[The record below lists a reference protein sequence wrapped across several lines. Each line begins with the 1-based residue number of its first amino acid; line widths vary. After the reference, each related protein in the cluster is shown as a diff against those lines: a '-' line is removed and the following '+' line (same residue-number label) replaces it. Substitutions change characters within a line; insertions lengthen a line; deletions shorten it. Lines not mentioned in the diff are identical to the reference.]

1 MSLLDIQH
9 LRIAFGGFLSPGPSP
24 ASGREEK
31 NAPLRGNIVVD
42 DVSFSIAA
50 GEKFALVGE
59 SGSGKTVTALSVLRL
74 SQDAQYEGRILF
86 EGRDILQKS
95 EAAMRSVRGKD
106 VAMIFQEPMTA
117 LNPLFTIGNQI
128 AEVLMLH
135 DGLSTRVA
143 AQRTVQLLDK
153 TGIPEPARRALAYP
167 HQLSGGQRQRAMI
180 AMALACRP
188 KLLIAD
194 EPTTALDV
202 TIQVQILEL
211 LNQLQREEN
220 MAVLMITHDL
230 NLVRHFAD
238 RVGVMEKGKLVETAS
253 TAELFSQP
261 REPYTRKLLASH
273 PHRIVDGVAHSGD
286 ALLAGER
293 VRCTFSIKQGWF
305 RQSEFVAVDDVDV
318 TLKPGETLGIVGES
332 GSGKS
337 TLGMALLRLSAA
349 TVSGSIRFHQHPI
362 SAMDSA
368 ALRPL
373 RAKMQVV
380 FQDPF
385 ASLSPR
391 RTVEQIVGEGLA
403 LHQPQLGKAGL
414 RQAVAAG
421 LAEVGLQPD
430 MMTRYP
436 HEFSGGQRQ
445 RIAIARA
452 LVLKPELILLDEP
465 TSSLD
470 VSVQQQVLLLLA
482 DLQRKYGI
490 AYLFISH
497 DLAVIRAMA
506 HRVMVMKD
514 GKVVES
520 GATESV
526 LSNPAH
532 PYTRRLLAAST
543 YSVETVEPVLK

>member
-1 MSLLDIQH
+1 MSLLDIQN
-9 LRIAFGGFLSPGPSP
+9 LSVKFG
-24 ASGREEK
+24 AST
-31 NAPLRGNIVVD
+31 VVD
-42 DVSFSIAA
+42 NVSFSIAP

-59 SGSGKTVTALSVLRL
+59 SGSGKTVTSLSILRL
-74 SQDAQYEGRILF
+74 NQDADYEGRILF
-86 EGRDILQKS
+86 EGIDILKKP
-95 EAAMRSVRGKD
+95 EPAMRAVRGKD

-135 DGLSTRVA
+135 EGMNAKTA
-143 AQRTVQLLDK
+143 ARRTVELLAK
-153 TGIPEPARRALAYP
+153 TGIPEPERRALAFP

-238 RVGVMEKGKLVETAS
+238 RVGVMQNGRLIETAS
-253 TAELFSQP
+253 TSELFAQP
-261 REPYTRKLLASH
+261 REAYTRKLLASH
-273 PHRIVDGVAHSGD
+273 PQRIVSTVVAT
-286 ALLAGER
+286 AKPLLTAER
-293 VRCTFSIKQGWF
+293 VRCTFSIKRGWF
-305 RQSEFVAVDDVDV
+305 KKVPFVAVNDVDLQ
-318 TLKPGETLGIVGES
+318 LKPHETLGIVGES

-337 TLGMALLRLSAA
+337 TLGMALLRLSSASVDGHIVFNSHL
-349 TVSGSIRFHQHPI
+349 VSDMSSH
-362 SAMDSA
+362 

-391 RTVEQIVGEGLA
+391 RTIEQIVGEGLE
-403 LHQPQLGKAGL
+403 LHQPQLGKTGL
-414 RQAVAAG
+414 REAVANA
-421 LAEVGLQPD
+421 LTEVGLSPD
-430 MMTRYP
+430 MMSRYP

-470 VSVQQQVLLLLA
+470 VSVQQQVLSLLA
-482 DLQRKYGI
+482 ELQRKYGI
-490 AYLFISH
+490 AYIFISH
-497 DLAVIRAMA
+497 DLTVIRAMA

-514 GKVVES
+514 GRVVES
-520 GATESV
+520 GTTEEV
-526 LSNPAH
+526 LSNPTQ
-532 PYTRRLLAAST
+532 PYTKRLLAAAT
-543 YSVETVEPVLK
+543 YSMAMEAA

>member
-1 MSLLDIQH
+1 MSILKIQN
-9 LRIAFGGFLSPGPSP
+9 LSVLFGTTT
-24 ASGREEK
+24 
-31 NAPLRGNIVVD
+31 VVN
-42 DVSFSIAA
+42 DVSFSIAP

-59 SGSGKTVTALSVLRL
+59 SGSGKTVTALSVLRINH
-74 SQDAQYEGRILF
+74 DAQYAGQILF
-86 EGRDILQKS
+86 DGEDILKRPES
-95 EAAMRSVRGKD
+95 AMRSLRGKD

-135 DGLSTRVA
+135 EGINAKA
-143 AQRTVQLLDK
+143 AALRTVELLDK
-153 TGIPEPARRALAYP
+153 TGIPEPARRALSYP

-202 TIQVQILEL
+202 TVQVQILEL

-220 MAVLMITHDL
+220 MAVLMISHDL

-238 RVGVMEKGKLVETAS
+238 RVGVMEKGRLIETA
-253 TAELFSQP
+253 TTTDLFSQP
-261 REPYTRKLLASH
+261 REDYTKKLLASR
-273 PHRIVDGVAHSGD
+273 PQRIVDNVSDGAAS
-286 ALLAGER
+286 LLSCEK
-293 VRCTFSIKQGWF
+293 VSCTFSIKRGWF
-305 RQSEFVAVDDVDV
+305 KKAPFVAVDHVDLQ
-318 TLKPGETLGIVGES
+318 LKPRETLGIVGES

-337 TLGMALLRLSAA
+337 TLGMALLRLSSAS
-349 TVSGSIRFHQHPI
+349 VNGSIAFDGKPI
-362 SAMDSA
+362 SEMTSK

-391 RTVEQIVGEGLA
+391 RTIEQIVSEGLA
-403 LHQPQLGKAGL
+403 LHQPQLTEQQL
-414 RQAVAAG
+414 QQAVAQG
-421 LAEVGLQPD
+421 LEEVGLTAD
-430 MMTRYP
+430 MMSRYP

-452 LVLKPELILLDEP
+452 LVLKPDLLLLDEP

-470 VSVQQQVLLLLA
+470 VSVQQQVLSLLA
-482 DLQRKYGI
+482 DLQRKYGM
-490 AYLFISH
+490 AYIFISH

-506 HRVMVMKD
+506 HRVIVMKD

-520 GATESV
+520 GATDSV
-526 LSNPAH
+526 LTNPSQ
-532 PYTRRLLAAST
+532 PYTKRLLAASEYAST
-543 YSVETVEPVLK
+543 D

>member
-1 MSLLDIQH
+1 MSLLDVQK
-9 LRIAFGGFLSPGPSP
+9 LRVQFG
-24 ASGREEK
+24 A
-31 NAPLRGNIVVD
+31 ATVVS
-42 DVSFSIAA
+42 DVSFSIAP

-59 SGSGKTVTALSVLRL
+59 SGSGKTVTSLAILRL
-74 SQDAQYEGRILF
+74 NQDAQYSGRILF
-86 EGRDILQKS
+86 EGDDLLKKP

-135 DGLSTRVA
+135 EGISAKA
-143 AQRTVQLLDK
+143 AAKRTIDLLEK
-153 TGIPEPARRALAYP
+153 TGIPEPARRALAFP

-180 AMALACRP
+180 AMALACKP

-238 RVGVMEKGKLVETAS
+238 RVGVMERGHLIETA
-253 TAELFSQP
+253 TTDELFANP
-261 REPYTRKLLASH
+261 REAYTRKLLASH
-273 PHRIVDGVAHSGD
+273 PQRVVDEVDQQSAS
-286 ALLAGER
+286 LLTAEKM
-293 VRCTFSIKQGWF
+293 RCTFSIKQGWF
-305 RQSEFVAVDDVDV
+305 KKKEFVAVDNVDV
-318 TLKPGETLGIVGES
+318 QIKPHETLGIVGES

-337 TLGMALLRLSAA
+337 TLGMALLRLSSAQ
-349 TVSGSIRFHQHPI
+349 VDGSIAFIGQPI
-362 SAMDSA
+362 SKMSSV

-391 RTVEQIVGEGLA
+391 RTIEQIVGEGLE
-403 LHQPQLGKAGL
+403 LHQPQLGRDGL
-414 RQAVAAG
+414 REAVSKG
-421 LAEVGLQPD
+421 LVEVGLSPE
-430 MMTRYP
+430 MMSRYP

-470 VSVQQQVLLLLA
+470 VSVQQQVLKLLA
-482 DLQRKYGI
+482 ELQRKYGM

-520 GATESV
+520 GATEEV
-526 LSNPAH
+526 LSNPRQ
-532 PYTRRLLAAST
+532 PYTQRLRAAAT
-543 YSVETVEPVLK
+543 YSTLS

>member
-1 MSLLDIQH
+1 MSLVDVQGLSV
-9 LRIAFGGFLSPGPSP
+9 AFGG
-24 ASGREEK
+24 
-31 NAPLRGNIVVD
+31 NTVVH
-42 DVSFSIAA
+42 DVSFSIAP

-59 SGSGKTVTALSVLRL
+59 SGSGKTVTSLSILRL
-74 SQDAQYEGRILF
+74 NQDARYGGRILF
-86 EGRDILQKS
+86 EGEDLLRRP
-95 EAAMRSVRGKD
+95 ERAMRSVRGKD
-106 VAMIFQEPMTA
+106 IAMIFQEPMTA

-135 DGLSTRVA
+135 EAISARTA
-143 AQRTVQLLDK
+143 AQRTIELLEK
-153 TGIPEPARRALAYP
+153 TGIPEPARRAQAFP

-211 LNQLQREEN
+211 LNQLQREDN

-238 RVGVMEKGKLVETAS
+238 RVGVMEQGRLLETAP
-253 TAELFSQP
+253 TDELFAQP
-261 REPYTRKLLASH
+261 REAYTRKLLASRPQRVVDH
-273 PHRIVDGVAHSGD
+273 PREAAQPVLTARG
-286 ALLAGER
+286 
-293 VRCTFSIKQGWF
+293 VRCSFDIKTGWF
-305 RQSEFVAVDDVDV
+305 SKKCFVAVDNVD
-318 TLKPGETLGIVGES
+318 LQLRPHETLGIVGES

-337 TLGMALLRLSAA
+337 TLGMALLRLSQAKVDGDISFIGHP
-349 TVSGSIRFHQHPI
+349 VSTMPSSQ
-362 SAMDSA
+362 
-368 ALRPL
+368 LRPL

-391 RTVEQIVGEGLA
+391 RTIEQTVGEGLA
-403 LHQPQLGKAGL
+403 LHQPQLGKEGVRA
-414 RQAVAAG
+414 AVAEA
-421 LAEVGLQPD
+421 LAEVGLAPE
-430 MMTRYP
+430 MMNRYP

-452 LVLKPELILLDEP
+452 LVLKPEVILLDEP

-482 DLQRKYGI
+482 ELQRKYGL
-490 AYLFISH
+490 AYIFISH

-506 HRVMVMKD
+506 HRVMVLKD

-520 GATESV
+520 GLTEDV
-526 LSNPAH
+526 MSNPSQ
-532 PYTRRLLAAST
+532 PYTQRLLAAAT
-543 YSVETVEPVLK
+543 YSTLSRATAG

>member
-1 MSLLDIQH
+1 MNLLDIRN
-9 LRIAFGGFLSPGPSP
+9 LRVAFG
-24 ASGREEK
+24 AST
-31 NAPLRGNIVVD
+31 VVD
-42 DVSFSIAA
+42 DVSFSIAP

-74 SQDAQYEGRILF
+74 NHDARYDGRILF
-86 EGRDILQKS
+86 EGQDILPKS
-95 EAAMRSVRGKD
+95 EAAMRAVRGKD

-135 DGLSTRVA
+135 EGLSARVA

-180 AMALACRP
+180 AMALACKP

-220 MAVLMITHDL
+220 MAVLMISHDL

-238 RVGVMEKGKLVETAS
+238 RVGVMEKGRLVETAG
-253 TAELFSQP
+253 TAKLFSQP
-261 REPYTRKLLASH
+261 REPYTRKLLESR
-273 PHRIVDGVAHSGD
+273 PHRIVSTVASSGE
-286 ALLAGER
+286 ALLMGER

-305 RQSEFVAVDDVDV
+305 KKSQFVAVDNVDLE
-318 TLKPGETLGIVGES
+318 LKPSETLGIVGES

-349 TVSGSIRFHQHPI
+349 AVEGRIVFDRHPI
-362 SAMDSA
+362 SVMSSA

-391 RTVEQIVGEGLA
+391 RTVEQIVEEGLA
-403 LHQPQLGKAGL
+403 LHQPQLEKTGL
-414 RQAVAAG
+414 RRAVAAG
-421 LAEVGLQPD
+421 LEEVGLSAD

-452 LVLKPELILLDEP
+452 LVLKPALILLDEP

-482 DLQRKYGI
+482 ELQRRHGI
-490 AYLFISH
+490 AYVFISH

-514 GKVVES
+514 GRVVES
-520 GATESV
+520 GLTESV
-526 LSNPAH
+526 LSNPTQ
-532 PYTRRLLAAST
+532 PYTKRLLAAST
-543 YSVETVEPVLK
+543 YSADVLNGYGESAAGRAAPVQP